1 MLTLT
6 LQYLIMWPLAYNTVG
21 IQPGKLSYKLRMY
34 CKGRAL
40 QISCT
45 APFKSLAICFP
56 VIVETQAIQG
66 AFSHQIVSCRVH
78 SLIRLSH
85 AGCILSSYCL
95 MQGAFSHQIVSY
107 RVHSLISLSHAGCI
121 LSSDCLQTWTL
132 LFWPRTILVS
142 SLKLTEDHWF
152 CHFLQQNSS
161 PFSQFNGEIVISYIF
176 CKIKHDYL
184 LYNSAIN
191 QWTLP
196 LCL

>member
-78 SLIRLSH
+78 SLIILSH
-85 AGCILSSYCL
+85 AGCILLSDCL
-95 MQGAFSHQIVSY
+95 IQGAFSYQLESC
-107 RVHSLISLSHAGCI
+107 RVHSLIRLSPDMNFIVLTKDNLSLVTKANWRPLI
-121 LSSDCLQTWTL
+121 LSFPAAKLKPI
-132 LFWPRTILVS
+132 FTI
-142 SLKLTEDHWF
+142 
-152 CHFLQQNSS
+152 
-161 PFSQFNGEIVISYIF
+161 
-176 CKIKHDYL
+176 
-184 LYNSAIN
+184 
-191 QWTLP
+191 
-196 LCL
+196 

>member
-66 AFSHQIVSCRVH
+66 AFSHQIVSCRMH
-78 SLIRLSH
+78 SLI
-85 AGCILSSYCL
+85 I
-95 MQGAFSHQIVSY
+95 
-107 RVHSLISLSHAGCI
+107 LSHAGCI

-191 QWTLP
+191 QSINQCVYNFSYYYKKEQTGTL
-196 LCL
+196 L

>member
-6 LQYLIMWPLAYNTVG
+6 LQYLIMWPLAHNTVG

-66 AFSHQIVSCRVH
+66 AFSHTGCILSSDCPMQGAFSHQIVSCRVH

-85 AGCILSSYCL
+85 AGCILSSDCL
-95 MQGAFSHQIVSY
+95 MQGAFSHQIVS
-107 RVHSLISLSHAGCI
+107 RH
-121 LSSDCLQTWTL
+121 
-132 LFWPRTILVS
+132 
-142 SLKLTEDHWF
+142 E
-152 CHFLQQNSS
+152 
-161 PFSQFNGEIVISYIF
+161 
-176 CKIKHDYL
+176 
-184 LYNSAIN
+184 LYCFDQGQS
-191 QWTLP
+191 
-196 LCL
+196 